1 MRHLLYVLLFIP
13 FLSVAQIHQ
22 GKVFKSTPTSPTE
35 SVKLTGVIE
44 VNKTMYGVTFK
55 DSTISSKYK
64 NAVKTF
70 FKKRLNGYTDLKK
83 YRLQVK
89 KRTDGLYIENTK
101 ILVH

>member
-1 MRHLLYVLLFIP
+1 MKHLLLILLFIP

-22 GKVFKSTPTSPTE
+22 GNVFKSVPTSPTE

-44 VNKTMYGVTFK
+44 VSKTMYGVTFK
-55 DSTISSKYK
+55 DTRIAKQYK

-89 KRTDGLYIENTK
+89 KRTDGLYIENIK
-101 ILVH
+101 ILVY